1 MAALTERDAQHNIEL
16 LLRGIY
22 PSEYPGSV
30 VYKPWQIV
38 DVRDCAAGHVG
49 LLESVKVKNGERYIA
64 WSTEMYTLEDISHRI
79 AALLPE
85 LGYTPPAP
93 TLDPPLAIPTPRNCS
108 WGLL

>member
-1 MAALTERDAQHNIEL
+1 M
-16 LLRGIY
+16 
-22 PSEYPGSV
+22 
-30 VYKPWQIV
+30 

-93 TLDPPLAIPTPRNCS
+93 TLDPPPRDSDPRNCS